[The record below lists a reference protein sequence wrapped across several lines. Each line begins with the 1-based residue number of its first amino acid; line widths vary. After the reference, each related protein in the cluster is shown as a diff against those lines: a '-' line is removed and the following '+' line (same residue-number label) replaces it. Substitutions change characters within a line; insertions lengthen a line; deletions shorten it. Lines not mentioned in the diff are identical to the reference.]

1 MLKYKIGVSYASKS
15 QPKVKVCDVWKFP
28 EKREFSV
35 VVRDEIIG
43 YLQLEYF
50 RLQNYLLKSTSGK
63 DRINIEIV
71 NNI

>member
-1 MLKYKIGVSYASKS
+1 M
-15 QPKVKVCDVWKFP
+15 KVCDVWTFP

-50 RLQNYLLKSTSGK
+50 QLHNYLLKSTSGK